1 MAGKIVRAAIVG
13 ASSLLGKELVNELN
27 ASLTLVWDL
36 KLLDAKLP
44 DEAESGAQ
52 ITSAG
57 DEAILIQTIEPGAFD
72 GMDVVFFAG
81 AALSED
87 VATTKT
93 HWKEAHAAGAVVIDV
108 VGALEGEAGVVV
120 AAPWVEGSEGH
131 AGTAK
136 VIVPAHPAAV
146 MLSLVL
152 TRLRAK
158 WSAARAAATVM
169 EPASQQGSAGL
180 DELHKQTVALLSFQ
194 PVLKDVY
201 DTQVAF
207 NLEASLGA
215 AAKVNLAAIA
225 ARIRRDVRAVAGEKI
240 SSALAL
246 QLLQAPVFNG
256 YTASVFVEVEETI
269 SRVDVEDAL
278 RDGIVS
284 VETDEPGPSNLTATE
299 QGQILVGVREE
310 RDGVAGF
317 WLWVAADNLKLAAQN
332 AVACAVKYAGLESH
346 SRVQ

>member
-13 ASSLLGKELVNELN
+13 ASSLLGKELANELN

-44 DEAESGAQ
+44 DEGESVVQ

-81 AALSED
+81 ASLSDD

-93 HWKEAHAAGAVVIDV
+93 HWKEAQAAGAVVIDA

-120 AAPWVEGSEGH
+120 ASPWVDGLE
-131 AGTAK
+131 AAVTTK

-146 MLSLVL
+146 MLSLVM

-158 WSAARAAATVM
+158 WSEARAAATVM

-194 PVLKDVY
+194 PVLKDIY

-225 ARIRRDVRAVAGEKI
+225 ARIRRDVRAVAGEK
-240 SSALAL
+240 SSRALAL

-256 YTASVFVEVEETI
+256 YTASVFMEMEDAI

-278 RDGIVS
+278 RGGIVS
-284 VETDEPGPSNLTATE
+284 VEAEEPGPSNLTATE

-310 RDGVAGF
+310 REGVAGF
-317 WLWVAADNLKLAAQN
+317 WLWVAADNLKLSAQN
-332 AVACAVKYAGLESH
+332 AIACAVKYAGLASH